1 MTIGELTSFAHNVA
15 DSLASGTCFMV
26 GVLGVDIHGEAA
38 ASTIGHITVDFLQGT
53 SSGSP
58 VSADLRFAIERYSQ
72 QLPELARRNGIDHDE
87 IAVMTARF
95 GTDLTAGAH
104 FLVTV
109 QTVDGRRSVDQY
121 VGFPGRRYGK
131 PRRAG
136 APPNNSFK
144 PNPLRG
150 SA

>member
-1 MTIGELTSFAHNVA
+1 VKIGKLTSFAHNAA
-15 DSLASGTCFMV
+15 DSLASGICFMV

-38 ASTIGHITVDFLQGT
+38 ASPVGHITVDFLKGT
-53 SSGSP
+53 ASGSP
-58 VSADLRFAIERYSQ
+58 ISLDLHLAIERYSQ
-72 QLPELARRNGIDHDE
+72 QLPELAARHGIDPAE

-95 GTDLTAGAH
+95 GTDPVAGTH

-109 QTVDGRRSVDQY
+109 ETADGRRSVDQY
-121 VGFPGRRYGK
+121 VGVPGRRYGK
-131 PRRAG
+131 SRRAS
-136 APPNNSFK
+136 APPNSSFK

>member
-1 MTIGELTSFAHNVA
+1 MKIGELTSFAHNVA
-15 DSLASGTCFMV
+15 DSLASGICFMV
-26 GVLGVDIHGEAA
+26 GMLGVDIHGEAA
-38 ASTIGHITVDFLQGT
+38 ASPEGHITVDLLRGT
-53 SSGSP
+53 ASGSP
-58 VSADLRFAIERYSQ
+58 VSSDLRFAIERYSQ
-72 QLPELARRNGIDHDE
+72 HLPELARRHGIDSAE

-95 GTDLTAGAH
+95 GTDPVEGTH

-109 QTVDGRRSVDQY
+109 ESTDGRRSVDQY
-121 VGFPGRRYGK
+121 VGVPGRRYGK
-131 PRRAG
+131 PRRAS